1 MSESEEVDI
10 SPENKELFEHYRNGS
25 IGTDEI
31 VRLFEFLNSLR
42 NKQGKKFKLRP
53 IVQDFGFNEFDFK
66 KLDSEWYKWRKRQQ
80 KSDGVGVESQ
90 GVPPYTIT
98 EKGSEISKG
107 ASKALFEQ
115 VQEIGNLLVTQFAKN
130 AADRGESLKDYVIK
144 CIELREQYGD
154 QIESLRQEN
163 DMLKTL
169 CTMFAQAIKPQFKQ
183 LAAVRMYL
191 DWTTGLMQLQ
201 ALGIDVNQPY
211 IDDVTNRIEEAMGV
225 RIL

>member
-31 VRLFEFLNSLR
+31 VRLFEFLTSLR

-80 KSDGVGVESQ
+80 KGDGVGVESQ
-90 GVPPYTIT
+90 GVPPYAIT
-98 EKGSEISKG
+98 ERGSEISKG

-163 DMLKTL
+163 DVLKTL

-201 ALGIDVNQPY
+201 AVGIDVNQQY